1 MLTLLSHDRNNVF
14 CSDVLLSKSKHF
26 LPIICTEE
34 NNFYPNGRIL
44 TIYKLPLTDNI
55 WTFPEEEYVEENE
68 IKMLKEH
75 LS

>member
-14 CSDVLLSKSKHF
+14 CSDVLFSKSKNF
-26 LPIICTEE
+26 LPIISTEE
-34 NNFYPNGRIL
+34 SNFYPKGRIL

-55 WTFPEEEYVEENE
+55 WTFPKEKDVEENE